1 MSTISLVRNLSDR
14 ILFAVGLLLFMQAP
28 QFVDQYTQRLGGYL
42 QGQQEHL
49 ARYQNIADQQL
60 AGDLA
65 SLIGDFNASEKSSV
79 REVGNNVS
87 QLIQQIDASTLDLQ
101 ILEQGRFVSKVV
113 HLALNMNLDIAGET
127 LRIFTPGIPISL
139 EGIICGLSGGIL
151 LSALFHLL
159 MRLCSSQMRVF
170 KTKPRPVKKR
180 VEPRI

>member
-28 QFVDQYTQRLGGYL
+28 QFMDQYTQRLGGYL

-49 ARYQNIADQQL
+49 ARYQSIADQQF
-60 AGDLA
+60 AGDLV
-65 SLIGDFNASEKSSV
+65 SLISDFQGSEKRSV

-87 QLIQQIDASTLDLQ
+87 QLVEQIDASILDLQ

-113 HLALNMNLDIAGET
+113 HLTLNMNVDIASET

-139 EGIICGLSGGIL
+139 EGIVCGLLGGLFLSG
-151 LSALFHLL
+151 LFHLFI
-159 MRLCSSQMRVF
+159 RLFSSQVRAIS
-170 KTKPRPVKKR
+170 KISRPVEKR
-180 VEPRI
+180 IEPRV